1 MVYIHVQHLYTLE
14 SGTHTFPTHIPD
26 THSIPACLV
35 RRYCTVSTLCH
46 TCYFLLG
53 VLTACLFVPPLPY
66 CFQPSLLLLAEL
78 VLLFFLLLLEGLFN
92 SSLCI
97 MSIAHL
103 GSLLYFIKCPCKS
116 AADKDKPDNFIA
128 FAKTTDN
135 FLTSSFSVDS
145 LKGD

>member
-1 MVYIHVQHLYTLE
+1 MVVHVTPLYIRVGY
-14 SGTHTFPTHIPD
+14 THIPD
-26 THSIPACLV
+26 THSRHTFHTCMSSQEI
-35 RRYCTVSTLCH
+35 STLCH

-66 CFQPSLLLLAEL
+66 CFQPSLLLLAEM
-78 VLLFFLLLLEGLFN
+78 VLFIFLLLLEGLFN

-116 AADKDKPDNFIA
+116 AADKDKPDDFIA